1 MQLLIIYSHCCQ
13 LTDCQTLFSLKKYK
27 QLHYHV
33 LKCKTGRKFR
43 EFWDLRIFLLTSGQ
57 NFIRVYAIR
66 CVLVSVCLFITK
78 ILQLTQVRFSG
89 LRRDSSGL
97 YLAVG
102 SLYDKSWGS
111 SY

>member
-1 MQLLIIYSHCCQ
+1 MSRETTSLCEVHEENVKQVGSFESFWIHG
-13 LTDCQTLFSLKKYK
+13 FSTNK
-27 QLHYHV
+27 
-33 LKCKTGRKFR
+33 RS
-43 EFWDLRIFLLTSGQ
+43 D
-57 NFIRVYAIR
+57 FIRVCAIR
-66 CVLVSVCLFITK
+66 CVLVSVCLFVTK